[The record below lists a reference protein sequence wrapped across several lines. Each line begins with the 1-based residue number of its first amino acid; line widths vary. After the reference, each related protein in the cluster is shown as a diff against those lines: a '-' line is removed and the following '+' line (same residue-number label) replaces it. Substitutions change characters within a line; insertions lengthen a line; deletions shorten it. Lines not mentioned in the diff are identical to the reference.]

1 LGGKNAHLSILHGEA
16 PAPAG
21 TLEPKADSR
30 HRLHTFVLPVGRSR
44 SWLSRKSRTATAE
57 FYERL
62 INLIEFTRDFES
74 LGEAVSA
81 VCSSWQAV
89 TRAGRD

>member
-1 LGGKNAHLSILHGEA
+1 
-16 PAPAG
+16 
-21 TLEPKADSR
+21 
-30 HRLHTFVLPVGRSR
+30 
-44 SWLSRKSRTATAE
+44 LSRKSRTATAE

-62 INLIEFTRDFES
+62 INLIEFTKDFES

-81 VCSSWQAV
+81 VRSSWQAV